1 MLLVSVGLPP
11 EDALFH
17 FIHCTQLLEVGV
29 SLEEENDL
37 GSFLHG
43 GLLLPF
49 DGVHVQNVQLIVLLE
64 SLFDNFNFHIW
75 KPSQYDAVWSL
86 IFPPVRVELPF
97 LFFQVLAHNAKII
110 DGVADYF
117 YVNSVHLVIRLDF
130 A

>member
-1 MLLVSVGLPP
+1 MFVPVGLSP
-11 EDALFH
+11 DDVWSH
-17 FIHCTQLLEVGV
+17 FLHCTQFLEDGV
-29 SLEEENDL
+29 SFGEENDV

-64 SLFDNFNFHIW
+64 SLLDNFNFHLW
-75 KPSQYDAVWSL
+75 KPSQYDAMWSL
-86 IFPPVRVELPF
+86 TFPPVRVELHF
-97 LFFQVLAHNAKII
+97 LFFRCSRTMSVI

-117 YVNSVHLVIRLDF
+117 YVKPVHLVIRLDF